1 LSENNN
7 SSVIK
12 ILANDAYT
20 NFVTPLWPYLPWL
33 LINLLS
39 LHFSYRVS
47 QRPGSGRSM
56 VVYSEITSLLL
67 KEGLLSAVGVFSNE
81 CQNPVVVVVTNFLLA
96 LSKGQAEH

>member
-1 LSENNN
+1 
-7 SSVIK
+7 
-12 ILANDAYT
+12 
-20 NFVTPLWPYLPWL
+20 
-33 LINLLS
+33 
-39 LHFSYRVS
+39 
-47 QRPGSGRSM
+47 M